1 MMKQYLSKVTEFF
14 KAPMTNGMALGS
26 AAVAVMAS
34 KRDLLMDHL
43 ATKKKEYLKEEK
55 SATTGLKENVVE
67 AAKMES
73 ATDVKENS
81 E

>member
-43 ATKKKEYLKEEK
+43 ATKKKEYLKE

-67 AAKMES
+67 AAKEES
-73 ATDVKENS
+73 ATDVKENA

>member
-55 SATTGLKENVVE
+55 SATGLKENVVE

-73 ATDVKENS
+73 ATDVKENA